1 MKRSDVMRLMLLLSL
16 MIFAG
21 CASVPRSTVPRA
33 AVAPDALV
41 TQRGVLKVL
50 GRQFTLNGYVALS
63 ATGGRRLIVTENFG
77 SVLADVLVKPDGSVH
92 VMRSSR
98 AFKPEWIRN
107 YLAADLECLFGH
119 GPRENCPGEQIGP
132 DHYRIARRWYS
143 LELRTVETKP
153 GAQSAEMFDA
163 SKAEKP

>member
-1 MKRSDVMRLMLLLSL
+1 MRLLLLL
-16 MIFAG
+16 PLVWLVG
-21 CASVPRSTVPRA
+21 CATAPKTLLPHA
-33 AVAPDALV
+33 TTPPDALI

-98 AFKPEWIRN
+98 AFKPEWIRK
-107 YLAADLECLFGH
+107 YLAVDLECLFGN
-119 GPRENCPGEQIGP
+119 GPRENCPGEQMGP
-132 DHYRIARRWYS
+132 DHYRIVRRWYS

>member
-1 MKRSDVMRLMLLLSL
+1 MSLIIKQLFCSLLLAL
-16 MIFAG
+16 LTG
-21 CASVPRSTVPRA
+21 CATAPQSLLPRVTP
-33 AVAPDALV
+33 PTDTLI

-63 ATGGRRLIVTENFG
+63 AAGGKRLVVTENFG
-77 SVLADVLVKPDGSVH
+77 SVLADVLVKPDDSVH

-107 YLAADLECLFGH
+107 YLAADLECLFGD
-119 GPRENCPGEQIGP
+119 GPRDNCPGAQLGP
-132 DHYRIARRWYS
+132 DHYRITRRWYS

-153 GAQSAEMFDA
+153 GAQPLEMFDA

>member
-1 MKRSDVMRLMLLLSL
+1 MVRSLLVLLLFV
-16 MIFAG
+16 FAG
-21 CASVPRSTVPRA
+21 CATTPRSTVPRA
-33 AVAPDALV
+33 SAPADALI

-107 YLAADLECLFGH
+107 YLAADLECLFGN
-119 GPRENCPGEQIGP
+119 GPRENCPGEQMGP
-132 DHYRIARRWYS
+132 DHYRIVRRWYS

-153 GAQSAEMFDA
+153 GAQSREMFDA
-163 SKAEKP
+163 SKAEKR

>member
-1 MKRSDVMRLMLLLSL
+1 MIRLLLPIL
-16 MIFAG
+16 IALLAG
-21 CASVPRSTVPRA
+21 CATASKTSLPRA
-33 AVAPDALV
+33 SAPADALI

-63 ATGGRRLIVTENFG
+63 AAGGKRLIVTENFG

-107 YLAADLECLFGH
+107 HLAADLECLFGN
-119 GPRENCPGEQIGP
+119 GPREHCPGEQVGP
-132 DHYRIARRWYS
+132 DHYRITRRWYS

-153 GAQSAEMFDA
+153 GTQPVEMFDA
-163 SKAEKP
+163 GKAEKP

>member
-1 MKRSDVMRLMLLLSL
+1 MRLLLILPL
-16 MIFAG
+16 VWMAG
-21 CASVPRSTVPRA
+21 CAAAPKLLLPRA
-33 AVAPDALV
+33 PAPPDALI

-63 ATGGRRLIVTENFG
+63 AAGGKRLIVTENFG
-77 SVLADVLVKPDGSVH
+77 GVLADVLVKPDGSVH

-107 YLAADLECLFGH
+107 HLAADLECLFGN
-119 GPRENCPGEQIGP
+119 GPREHCPGEQVGP
-132 DHYRIARRWYS
+132 DHYRIMRRWYS
-143 LELRTVETKP
+143 IELRTVGTKP
-153 GAQSAEMFDA
+153 GAQPADMFDA

>member
-1 MKRSDVMRLMLLLSL
+1 MMRPLLLIL
-16 MIFAG
+16 LALLTG
-21 CASVPRSTVPRA
+21 CATIPKSSVPRATPP
-33 AVAPDALV
+33 PDALI

-98 AFKPEWIRN
+98 AFKPEWIRK
-107 YLAADLECLFGH
+107 YLAADLECLFGN
-119 GPRENCPGEQIGP
+119 GPRENCPGEQLGP

-143 LELRTVETKP
+143 LELRTVETKLGP
-153 GAQSAEMFDA
+153 QSADMFDA

>member
-1 MKRSDVMRLMLLLSL
+1 MMRPLLLIL
-16 MIFAG
+16 LALLTG
-21 CASVPRSTVPRA
+21 CATAPKSLLPRA
-33 AVAPDALV
+33 TPPTDALI

-98 AFKPEWIRN
+98 AFKPEWIRK
-107 YLAADLECLFGH
+107 YLAADLECLFGP

-132 DHYRIARRWYS
+132 DHYRITRRWYS

-153 GAQSAEMFDA
+153 GPQSAEMFDA
-163 SKAEKP
+163 SKAEKR